1 MQEIRRRL
9 AELIRTKTGV
19 MPRSDDPLASLR
31 IDSLSMAE
39 LTVEVE
45 RAFGIRVEEDI
56 LDVETVAELAE
67 YIEARAVCRY

>member
-1 MQEIRRRL
+1 MQNVRLEL
-9 AELIRTKTGV
+9 AELIRMKTGV
-19 MPRSDDPLASLR
+19 MPHAGDSFASLK

-45 RAFGIRVEEDI
+45 RAFGIRVEEDV

-67 YIEARAVCRY
+67 YIEAHTVCP

>member
-1 MQEIRRRL
+1 MHEVRRKL
-9 AELIRTKTGV
+9 AELIRGKTGV
-19 MPRSDDPLASLR
+19 MPRSSDTFASLK

-45 RAFGIRVEEDI
+45 KAFGIRVEEDV

-67 YIEARAVCRY
+67 YIETRTVCS